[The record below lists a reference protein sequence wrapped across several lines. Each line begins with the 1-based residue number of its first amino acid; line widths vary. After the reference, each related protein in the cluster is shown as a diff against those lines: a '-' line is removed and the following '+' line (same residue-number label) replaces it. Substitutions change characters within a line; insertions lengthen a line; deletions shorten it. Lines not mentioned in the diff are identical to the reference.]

1 MLTSKSFLSLNQE
14 QRMLLLSRLTREEA
28 AELTYMWEF
37 WARPEQIAPDGDWP
51 IWLVKAGRG
60 WGKTRVG
67 AEWVRGQKE
76 KVGRIALIG
85 PTAADVRDVMV
96 DGDSGI
102 ISISPPWDRP
112 EYQPSKRRVVWQ
124 NGSVAY
130 MYSADEPERLR
141 GPQHGAAWCDEIGS
155 WRYPDTWDMM
165 MFGLRLGKNP
175 KVVATTTPRPTPL
188 MKQIQQTPGVI
199 VTRGSTYDNRAN
211 LAESFF
217 KSIITKYEG
226 TRLGRQELEGHDL
239 DDNPGAL
246 WNREVI
252 DSARVRK
259 HMDLTRVVVSI
270 DPAVTSGEESDET
283 GIVVAGRDEFGHA
296 YVIEDC
302 SVKGT
307 PDEWGRAA
315 VEAMKRHQADRI
327 VAEVNQGGDMVKY
340 VLETID
346 KNIPLKMVR
355 ASRGKVAR
363 AEPISALYEQGK
375 VHHVGAFHKLEDQMC
390 TWEPGMPSPDR
401 MDALVW
407 ALTELM
413 LTGAEP
419 RITVL

>member
-1 MLTSKSFLSLNQE
+1 MS
-14 QRMLLLSRLTREEA
+14 LLSRLSNEEA
-28 AELTYMWEF
+28 AQLRYLWEF
-37 WARPEQIAPDGDWP
+37 WARPEQLAPADPWS
-51 IWLVKAGRG
+51 IWLIKAGRG

-67 AEWVRGQKE
+67 AEWVRHMKDS
-76 KVGRIALIG
+76 VGRIALIG

-102 ISISPPWDRP
+102 IPISPPWDKP

-141 GPQHGAAWCDEIGS
+141 GPQHGAAWCDEAGS

-175 KVVATTTPRPTPL
+175 KVAVTTTPRPTPL
-188 MKQIQQTPGVI
+188 LRQIEKSPGVVI
-199 VTRGSTYDNRAN
+199 TRGTTYENRAN
-211 LAESFF
+211 LAASFF
-217 KSIITKYEG
+217 QSIITKYEG

-239 DDNPGAL
+239 DDSPGAL
-246 WNREVI
+246 WNRDQI
-252 DSARVRK
+252 DQFRIRKALDMVRI
-259 HMDLTRVVVSI
+259 VVAV
-270 DPAVTSGEESDET
+270 DPAVTSGEDSDET
-283 GIVVAGRDEFGHA
+283 GIVVVGKDEFGHA
-296 YVIEDC
+296 YVLEDC

-315 VEAMKRHQADRI
+315 VSALNRHHADRI
-327 VAEVNQGGDMVKY
+327 VAEVNQGGDMVRY

-346 KNIPLKMVR
+346 KNIPVKMVR
-355 ASRGKVAR
+355 ASRGKVSR

-375 VHHVGAFHKLEDQMC
+375 VHHVGVFHKLEDQMC

-407 ALTELM
+407 GMTELM
-413 LTGAEP
+413 MGGSEP
-419 RITVL
+419 RITVIE

>member
-1 MLTSKSFLSLNQE
+1 MS
-14 QRMLLLSRLTREEA
+14 LLSRLSNEEA
-28 AELTYMWEF
+28 AQLRYLWEF
-37 WARPEQIAPDGDWP
+37 WARPEQLAPADPWS
-51 IWLVKAGRG
+51 IWLIKAGRG

-67 AEWVRGQKE
+67 AEWVRHMKDS
-76 KVGRIALIG
+76 VGRIALIG

-102 ISISPPWDRP
+102 IPISPPWDKP

-141 GPQHGAAWCDEIGS
+141 GPQHGAAWCDEAGS

-175 KVVATTTPRPTPL
+175 KVAVTTTPRPTPL
-188 MKQIQQTPGVI
+188 LRQIEKSTGVVI
-199 VTRGSTYDNRAN
+199 TRGTTYENRAN
-211 LAESFF
+211 LAASFF
-217 KSIITKYEG
+217 QSIITKYEG

-239 DDNPGAL
+239 DDSPGAL
-246 WNREVI
+246 WNRDQI
-252 DSARVRK
+252 DQFRIRKALDMVRI
-259 HMDLTRVVVSI
+259 VVAV
-270 DPAVTSGEESDET
+270 DPAVTSGEDSDET
-283 GIVVAGRDEFGHA
+283 GIVVVGKDEFGHA
-296 YVIEDC
+296 YVLEDC

-315 VEAMKRHQADRI
+315 VSALNRHHADRI
-327 VAEVNQGGDMVKY
+327 VAEVNQGGDMVRY

-346 KNIPLKMVR
+346 NNIPVKMVR
-355 ASRGKVAR
+355 ASRGKVSR

-375 VHHVGAFHKLEDQMC
+375 VHHVGVFHKLEDQMC

-407 ALTELM
+407 GMTELM
-413 LTGAEP
+413 MGGSEP
-419 RITVL
+419 RITVIE

>member
-1 MLTSKSFLSLNQE
+1 
-14 QRMLLLSRLTREEA
+14 
-28 AELTYMWEF
+28 MWEF
-37 WARPEQIAPDGDWP
+37 WARPEQIAPEGDWP

-96 DGDSGI
+96 DGDSGL
-102 ISISPPWDRP
+102 ISISPPWDKP
-112 EYQPSKRRVVWQ
+112 EYQPSKRRIVWK

-188 MKQIQQTPGVI
+188 MKQIQSMSSTVI
-199 VTRGSTYDNRAN
+199 TRGSTYDNRAN
-211 LAESFF
+211 LAASFF
-217 KSIITKYEG
+217 SSIITKYEG

-246 WNREVI
+246 WNREII
-252 DSARVRK
+252 DAARVRK
-259 HMDLTRVVVSI
+259 AMDMARIVVAV

-283 GIVVAGRDEFGHA
+283 GIVVVGKDEFGHA

-315 VEAMKRHQADRI
+315 VDAMKRHQADRI
-327 VAEVNQGGDMVKY
+327 VAEVNQGGDMVRY

-346 KNIPLKMVR
+346 KNLPIKLVR
-355 ASRGKVAR
+355 ASRGKMAR

-390 TWEPGMPSPDR
+390 TWEPGMKSPDR

-407 ALTELM
+407 GMTELM
-413 LTGAEP
+413 LAGAEP
-419 RITVL
+419 RITVIE

>member
-1 MLTSKSFLSLNQE
+1 M
-14 QRMLLLSRLTREEA
+14 LLSRLTKEEA

-37 WARPEQIAPDGDWP
+37 WARPEQIAPEGDWP

-96 DGDSGI
+96 DGDSGL
-102 ISISPPWDRP
+102 ISISPPWDKP
-112 EYQPSKRRVVWQ
+112 EYQPSKRRIVWK

-188 MKQIQQTPGVI
+188 MKQIQSMPSTVI
-199 VTRGSTYDNRAN
+199 TRGSTYDNRAN
-211 LAESFF
+211 LAASFF
-217 KSIITKYEG
+217 SSIITKYEG

-246 WNREVI
+246 WNREII
-252 DSARVRK
+252 DAARVRK
-259 HMDLTRVVVSI
+259 AMDMARIVVAV

-283 GIVVAGRDEFGHA
+283 GIVVVGKDEFGHA

-315 VEAMKRHQADRI
+315 VDAMKRHQADRI
-327 VAEVNQGGDMVKY
+327 VAEVNQGGDMVRY

-346 KNIPLKMVR
+346 KNLPIKLVR
-355 ASRGKVAR
+355 ASRGKMAR

-390 TWEPGMPSPDR
+390 TWEPGMKSPDR

-407 ALTELM
+407 GMTELM
-413 LTGAEP
+413 LAGAEP
-419 RITVL
+419 RITVIE

>member
-1 MLTSKSFLSLNQE
+1 
-14 QRMLLLSRLTREEA
+14 
-28 AELTYMWEF
+28 MWEF
-37 WARPEQIAPDGDWP
+37 WARPEQIAPEGDWP

-96 DGDSGI
+96 DGDSGL
-102 ISISPPWDRP
+102 ISISPPWDKP
-112 EYQPSKRRVVWQ
+112 EYQPSKRRIVWK

-188 MKQIQQTPGVI
+188 MKQIQNQPGVI
-199 VTRGSTYDNRAN
+199 ITRGSTYDNRAN
-211 LAESFF
+211 LAASFF
-217 KSIITKYEG
+217 SSIITKYEG

-246 WNREVI
+246 WNREII
-252 DSARVRK
+252 DAARVRK
-259 HMDLTRVVVSI
+259 AMDMARIVVAV
-270 DPAVTSGEESDET
+270 DPAVTSGEDSDET
-283 GIVVAGRDEFGHA
+283 GIIVVGKDEFGHA

-327 VAEVNQGGDMVKY
+327 VAEVNQGGDMVRY

-346 KNIPLKMVR
+346 KNLPIKLVR
-355 ASRGKVAR
+355 ASRGKMAR

-390 TWEPGMPSPDR
+390 TWEPGMKSPDR

-407 ALTELM
+407 GMTELM
-413 LTGAEP
+413 LAGAEP
-419 RITVL
+419 RITVIE

>member
-1 MLTSKSFLSLNQE
+1 M
-14 QRMLLLSRLTREEA
+14 LLSRLTKEEA

-37 WARPEQIAPDGDWP
+37 WARPEQIAPEGDWP

-96 DGDSGI
+96 DGDSGL
-102 ISISPPWDRP
+102 ISISPPWDKP
-112 EYQPSKRRVVWQ
+112 EYQPSKRRIVWK

-188 MKQIQQTPGVI
+188 MKQIQSMSSTVI
-199 VTRGSTYDNRAN
+199 TRGSTYDNRAN
-211 LAESFF
+211 LAASFF
-217 KSIITKYEG
+217 SSIITKYEG

-246 WNREVI
+246 WNREII
-252 DSARVRK
+252 DAARVRK
-259 HMDLTRVVVSI
+259 AMDMARIVVAV

-283 GIVVAGRDEFGHA
+283 GIVVVGKDEFGHA

-315 VEAMKRHQADRI
+315 VDAMKRHQADRI
-327 VAEVNQGGDMVKY
+327 VAEVNQGGDMVRY

-346 KNIPLKMVR
+346 KNLPIKLVR
-355 ASRGKVAR
+355 ASRGKMAR

-390 TWEPGMPSPDR
+390 TWEPGMKSPDR

-407 ALTELM
+407 GMTELM
-413 LTGAEP
+413 LAGAEP
-419 RITVL
+419 RITVIE

>member
-1 MLTSKSFLSLNQE
+1 MSN
-14 QRMLLLSRLTREEA
+14 EEA
-28 AELTYMWEF
+28 AELRYLWEF
-37 WARPEQIAPDGDWP
+37 WARPEQIAPPDPWS
-51 IWLVKAGRG
+51 IWLIKAGRG

-67 AEWVRGQKE
+67 AEWVRTVKE
-76 KVGRIALIG
+76 SVGRIALIG

-102 ISISPPWDRP
+102 IPISPPWDKP

-141 GPQHGAAWCDEIGS
+141 GPQHGAAWCDEAGS

-175 KVVATTTPRPTPL
+175 KVTVTTTPRPTPL
-188 MKQIQQTPGVI
+188 LKQIQQAPGVVI
-199 VTRGSTYDNRAN
+199 TRGTTYDNRAN
-211 LAESFF
+211 LAASFF
-217 KSIITKYEG
+217 QSIITKYEG

-239 DDNPGAL
+239 DDSPGAM
-246 WNREVI
+246 WNRDNI
-252 DSARVRK
+252 DKFRIRKALEMVRI
-259 HMDLTRVVVSI
+259 VVAV
-270 DPAVTSGEESDET
+270 DPAVTSGEDSDET
-283 GIVVAGRDEFGHA
+283 GIVVVGKDEFGHG
-296 YVIEDC
+296 YVLEDC
-302 SVKGT
+302 SIKGT

-315 VEAMKRHQADRI
+315 IQAMERHQADRI
-327 VAEVNQGGDMVKY
+327 VAEANQGGDMVRY

-346 KNIPLKMVR
+346 KNVPLKLVR
-355 ASRGKVAR
+355 ASRGKMSR

-375 VHHVGAFHKLEDQMC
+375 VHHVGVFHKLEDQMC

-407 ALTELM
+407 GMTELM
-413 LTGAEP
+413 IAGSEP

>member
-1 MLTSKSFLSLNQE
+1 
-14 QRMLLLSRLTREEA
+14 
-28 AELTYMWEF
+28 MWEF
-37 WARPEQIAPDGDWP
+37 WARPEQIAPEGDWP

-96 DGDSGI
+96 DGDSGL
-102 ISISPPWDRP
+102 ISISPPWDKP
-112 EYQPSKRRVVWQ
+112 EYQPSKRRIVWK

-188 MKQIQQTPGVI
+188 MKQIQNQPGVI
-199 VTRGSTYDNRAN
+199 ITRGSTYDNRAN
-211 LAESFF
+211 LAASFF
-217 KSIITKYEG
+217 SSIITKYEG

-246 WNREVI
+246 WNREII
-252 DSARVRK
+252 DAARVRK
-259 HMDLTRVVVSI
+259 AMDMARIVVAV
-270 DPAVTSGEESDET
+270 DPAVTSGDESDET
-283 GIVVAGRDEFGHA
+283 GIIVVGKDEFGHA

-327 VAEVNQGGDMVKY
+327 VAEVNQGGDMVRY

-346 KNIPLKMVR
+346 KNLPIKLVR
-355 ASRGKVAR
+355 ASRGKMAR

-390 TWEPGMPSPDR
+390 TWEPGMKSPDR

-407 ALTELM
+407 GMTELM
-413 LTGAEP
+413 LAGAEP
-419 RITVL
+419 RITVIE

>member
-1 MLTSKSFLSLNQE
+1 M
-14 QRMLLLSRLTREEA
+14 LLSRLTREEA
-28 AELTYMWEF
+28 AELSFMWQF
-37 WARPEQIAPDGDWP
+37 WARPEQLAPDGDWP
-51 IWLVKAGRG
+51 VWLVKAGRG

-67 AEWVRGQKE
+67 SEWVRQQKE

-102 ISISPPWDRP
+102 ISISPPWDKP

-141 GPQHGAAWCDEIGS
+141 GPQHGAGWCDEIGS

-165 MFGLRLGKNP
+165 MFGMRLGKNP

-246 WNREVI
+246 WNRESI
-252 DSARVRK
+252 DAARVRK
-259 HMDLTRVVVSI
+259 ALEMVRIVVAV
-270 DPAVTSGEESDET
+270 DPAVTSGEDSDET
-283 GIVVAGRDEFGHA
+283 GIIVAGKDEFGHA
-296 YVIEDC
+296 YIIEDC

-307 PDEWGRAA
+307 PDEWGRA
-315 VEAMKRHQADRI
+315 VVQAMQRHQADRI

-355 ASRGKVAR
+355 ASRGKIAR
-363 AEPISALYEQGK
+363 AEPISAMYEQGK

-401 MDALVW
+401 MDAMVW

-413 LTGAEP
+413 LAGADP

>member
-1 MLTSKSFLSLNQE
+1 M
-14 QRMLLLSRLTREEA
+14 LLSRLTREEA

-102 ISISPPWDRP
+102 ISISPPWDKP

-246 WNREVI
+246 WNRENI
-252 DSARVRK
+252 DAARVRK
-259 HMDLTRVVVSI
+259 ALDMVRVVVSV
-270 DPAVTSGEESDET
+270 DPAVTSGEDSDET
-283 GIVVAGRDEFGHA
+283 GIIVTGKDEFGHA

-302 SVKGT
+302 SVKGS
-307 PDEWGRAA
+307 PDEWGRVA
-315 VEAMKRHQADRI
+315 VEAFRRHQADRI
-327 VAEVNQGGDMVKY
+327 VAEVNQGGDMVRY

-346 KNIPLKMVR
+346 KNVPLKMVR

-407 ALTELM
+407 GLTELM
-413 LTGAEP
+413 LVGADP

>member
-1 MLTSKSFLSLNQE
+1 
-14 QRMLLLSRLTREEA
+14 MLLLSRLTREEA

-188 MKQIQQTPGVI
+188 MKQIQQTPGVM

-259 HMDLTRVVVSI
+259 HMDLTRIVVSI
-270 DPAVTSGEESDET
+270 DPAVTSGEDSDET
-283 GIVVAGRDEFGHA
+283 GIVVAGKDEFGHA

-401 MDALVW
+401 MDSLVW

>member
-1 MLTSKSFLSLNQE
+1 
-14 QRMLLLSRLTREEA
+14 
-28 AELTYMWEF
+28 MWEF
-37 WARPEQIAPDGDWP
+37 WARPEQIAPEGDWP

-96 DGDSGI
+96 DGDSGL
-102 ISISPPWDRP
+102 ISISPPWDKP
-112 EYQPSKRRVVWQ
+112 EYQPSKRRIVWK

-188 MKQIQQTPGVI
+188 MKQIQNQPGVI
-199 VTRGSTYDNRAN
+199 ITRGSTYDNRAN
-211 LAESFF
+211 LAASFF
-217 KSIITKYEG
+217 SSIITKYEG

-246 WNREVI
+246 WNREII
-252 DSARVRK
+252 DAARVRK
-259 HMDLTRVVVSI
+259 AMDMARIVVAV

-283 GIVVAGRDEFGHA
+283 GIIVVGKDEFGHA

-327 VAEVNQGGDMVKY
+327 VAEVNQGGDMVRY

-346 KNIPLKMVR
+346 KNLPIKLVR
-355 ASRGKVAR
+355 ASRGKMAR

-390 TWEPGMPSPDR
+390 TWEPGMKSPDR

-407 ALTELM
+407 GMTELM
-413 LTGAEP
+413 LAGAEP
-419 RITVL
+419 RITVIE